1 MRAYHRAA
9 MPVTSKLR
17 RPALA
22 ALVLAG
28 AVASL
33 TVRAGADDV
42 KEADRTCYTATAV
55 LLTGDGNEEASRW
68 TKIREVLASD
78 KHWTEVDR
86 APENRVGEAALTRF
100 DIRHTYQGGP
110 THAYTVQCGHGGTCN
125 DIARKFREKFPQF
138 SPAPVVQCGDV
149 SNMLTNPTPAG
160 R

>member
-1 MRAYHRAA
+1 
-9 MPVTSKLR
+9 MPFTSKLPR
-17 RPALA
+17 R
-22 ALVLAG
+22 VLASV
-28 AVASL
+28 ALLTAAASL

-42 KEADRTCYTATAV
+42 KEADRTCYTATAL
-55 LLTGDGNEEASRW
+55 LLTGDGNDEASRW
-68 TKIREVLASD
+68 SKIREVLASD
-78 KHWTEVDR
+78 RHWTEVDR

-100 DIRHTYQGGP
+100 DIRHTYRGGP

-149 SNMLTNPTPAG
+149 GNMLTNPTPAG